1 MASIDLHTGIISSP
15 KHAPLSDAA
24 FRLWTHGLMWSKEH
38 LTDGF
43 IPIGMLPSLHRH
55 AVKYLPELL
64 RVIVP
69 GKGPL
74 WHEVE
79 GGYLIHDYEHWQE
92 TKDRIQSRRLHWR
105 EKKAGQRGESTRVS
119 PRDTRGS
126 LSISPSDGSGSG
138 SGSGSGKRTSVG
150 SQPGT
155 IVENLVSSLQGR
167 PYDTARALHLAA
179 YNRLVGAGCEVVS
192 EWEVPDR
199 GDGRRGFVDMM
210 VLAPERI
217 ALELDRAQPRQKSLI
232 KLASVPDATRVVL
245 LRDAPSHY
253 RADVAGVSVYG
264 LGCAPGAAVGANDA
278 LFDRFWQAYPRRTAK
293 ANALKAWRQIKPDE
307 TLLDAMLAA
316 IRWQSSTDQ
325 WQRGIIPH
333 PASWLNARRWEDEH
347 PDGAING
354 TRLDAD
360 AALPAVDWGRV

>member
-43 IPIGMLPSLHRH
+43 IPAGMLPSLHRH

-79 GGYLIHDYEHWQE
+79 GGYHIHDYEHWQE

-105 EKKAGQRGESTRVS
+105 EKKAGQRGESHRVS

-126 LSISPSDGSGSG
+126 LSISPSDGSGG
-138 SGSGSGKRTSVG
+138 GSGSGKRNPPTPKG
-150 SQPGT
+150 
-155 IVENLVSSLQGR
+155 
-167 PYDTARALHLAA
+167 
-179 YNRLVGAGCEVVS
+179 
-192 EWEVPDR
+192 
-199 GDGRRGFVDMM
+199 
-210 VLAPERI
+210 
-217 ALELDRAQPRQKSLI
+217 
-232 KLASVPDATRVVL
+232 
-245 LRDAPSHY
+245 
-253 RADVAGVSVYG
+253 
-264 LGCAPGAAVGANDA
+264 DA
-278 LFDRFWQAYPRRTAK
+278 LFDRFWQAYPRRTAP
-293 ANALKAWRQIKPDE
+293 ARALKAWKSLKPDE
-307 TLLDAMLAA
+307 SLLDAMIAA